1 MLIKEIFFVFFFLCI
16 LLIVLYMF
24 YNFSIFV
31 WNVRGIMFFLLCLL
45 NMFDFVKCDI
55 VIIFEYKFKCDNVLY
70 LDFVYFDYFSYVCI
84 EFIGI
89 NIFIQCLCYLG
100 KGGIVI
106 MYKKEFE
113 LFICLLI
120 DLDFICIIGIE
131 FKMLCD

>member
-1 MLIKEIFFVFFFLCI
+1 
-16 LLIVLYMF
+16 MF

-84 EFIGI
+84 EFIGN
-89 NIFIQCLCYLG
+89 NIFI
-100 KGGIVI
+100 
-106 MYKKEFE
+106 
-113 LFICLLI
+113 
-120 DLDFICIIGIE
+120 
-131 FKMLCD
+131 